1 MVTLVW
7 QIAPLEAGFI
17 SVDGPLGSKMADS
30 LHVLLAEDHPTNRA
44 VIEAIL
50 SLFQVELTSVENG
63 LEAVEAFSS
72 ESYDVVLMDLQMP
85 VMDGLTA
92 IREIR
97 KIESQTGQARTP
109 ILAVTANA
117 MASHVTASLDAGADR
132 HISKPIAPDDLIG
145 AISGAT
151 GRLELNLS

>member
-1 MVTLVW
+1 
-7 QIAPLEAGFI
+7 
-17 SVDGPLGSKMADS
+17 MADS

-44 VIEAIL
+44 VVEAIL
-50 SLFQVELTSVENG
+50 GLFRVELTSVENG
-63 LEAVEAFSS
+63 QEAVEAFAS
-72 ESYDVVLMDLQMP
+72 ESYDIVLMDLQMP

-97 KIESQTGQARTP
+97 KIENQSGRRRTP

-117 MASHVTASLDAGADR
+117 MTSHVTASLDAGADQ
-132 HISKPIAPDDLIG
+132 HISKPILPDDLIG

>member
-1 MVTLVW
+1 
-7 QIAPLEAGFI
+7 
-17 SVDGPLGSKMADS
+17 MADR
-30 LHVLLAEDHPTNRA
+30 LHVLLAEDHPINRA

-50 SLFQVELTSVENG
+50 STLSVELTSVENG
-63 LEAVEAFSS
+63 QEAVEAFAA
-72 ESYDVVLMDLQMP
+72 EAYDVVLMDLQMP

-97 KIESQTGQARTP
+97 KLEGEAGRERTP

-117 MASHVTASLDAGADR
+117 MAAHVTASLDAGADR
-132 HISKPIAPDDLIG
+132 HLSKPILPNDLIG

-151 GRLELNLS
+151 GRSDLASYGPAL

>member
-1 MVTLVW
+1 
-7 QIAPLEAGFI
+7 
-17 SVDGPLGSKMADS
+17 MADR
-30 LHVLLAEDHPTNRA
+30 LHVLLAEDHPINRA

-50 SLFQVELTSVENG
+50 STFSVELTAVENG
-63 LEAVEAFSS
+63 QEAVEAFAQ
-72 ESYDVVLMDLQMP
+72 EIYDVVLMDLQMP

-97 KIESQTGQARTP
+97 RFEDEAGRERTP

-117 MASHVTASLDAGADR
+117 MTAHVTASLDAGADR
-132 HISKPIAPDDLIG
+132 HISKPILPDVLIG

-151 GRLELNLS
+151 GRLELAPHSAP